1 MSLLRTYAAFLAGTM
16 KMHWRRFLLF
26 NAAGGIVWA
35 CAYGLGFYYF
45 GSVLEALR
53 TPVDIAL
60 VIVAV
65 LLSIG
70 AILFIRRKEK
80 PLDSRPAVA
89 ESCSDRPRAAAR
101 ETCPSGARRPPRRTG
116 VAAGWRARAGQTAG
130 HEPYGQLQN
139 TSLSG

>member
-35 CAYGLGFYYF
+35 CAYGLGFYFF

-80 PLDSRPAVA
+80 QL
-89 ESCSDRPRAAAR
+89 
-101 ETCPSGARRPPRRTG
+101 G
-116 VAAGWRARAGQTAG
+116 VAAERAYPG
-130 HEPYGQLQN
+130 PLD
-139 TSLSG
+139 